1 MGLLSG
7 LLGNA
12 GVVGVNKLQS
22 EYEQLLVDGETVE
35 VGFQVMRDTFIFT
48 SKRLI
53 LVSVQ
58 GVSGKRVEYLSV
70 PYAKITKF
78 SVETTGHFELD
89 AELRIWIGNDSAPL
103 TKKFNQE
110 VNIYDLQ
117 KVLAKHLI
125 K

>member
-12 GVVGVNKLQS
+12 GVVGVNKLQA

-35 VGFQVMRDTFIFT
+35 VGFQVIRDTFIFT

-53 LVSVQ
+53 MVNIQ
-58 GVSGKRVEYLSV
+58 GVTGKKTEYLSI
-70 PYAKITKF
+70 PYGKITKF
-78 SVETTGHFELD
+78 SVESAGHFELD
-89 AELRIWIGNDSAPL
+89 AELKIWIGSDPVPL
-103 TKKFNQE
+103 TKKFDRN

-117 KVLAKHLI
+117 KVLAKHMI
-125 K
+125 A

>member
-7 LLGNA
+7 LMGKE
-12 GVVGVNKLQS
+12 GVVSVNKLQT

-35 VGFQVMRDTFIFT
+35 VGFQVYRDTFLFT

-53 LVSVQ
+53 VITVQ
-58 GVSGKRVEYLSV
+58 GVSGKRVDYLSI
-70 PYAKITKF
+70 PYGKINKF
-78 SVETTGHFELD
+78 SVEAIGQFDLD
-89 AELRIWIGNDSAPL
+89 AELKIWIGSDSVPL